1 MGSGAMPQVDRWDL
15 YSSSLTILW
24 QRKHSKVF
32 ISVRTFLFLICLG
45 VFFTLRLQVDD
56 VSVQC

>member
-1 MGSGAMPQVDRWDL
+1 MGLKRVGARTPQVDKWDL

-45 VFFTLRLQVDD
+45 VFFTLR
-56 VSVQC
+56 VSG